1 MKEHPD
7 GPYVYSLWSAVPDD
21 TTEFARWSKYLS
33 LYRPM
38 VEDDSVVYM
47 ELRECDEI
55 TSGIPDRVIASMF
68 VNEEKYLVVS
78 NLDDRDYT
86 LTLCNEW
93 CDRAEGTTAREFVIK
108 PGKIRFLQKIHR

>member
-1 MKEHPD
+1 MCTAC
-7 GPYVYSLWSAVPDD
+7 GPQDD

-38 VEDDSVVYM
+38 VEEDSVVYI

-55 TSGIPDRVIASMF
+55 ISSLPEKVIASMF

-78 NLDDRDYT
+78 NLDDKDYT
-86 LTLCNEW
+86 LKLRNQW
-93 CDRAEGTTAREFVIK
+93 SDRVGGAIAQEFVIK
-108 PGKIRFLQKIHR
+108 PGKILFLKKM